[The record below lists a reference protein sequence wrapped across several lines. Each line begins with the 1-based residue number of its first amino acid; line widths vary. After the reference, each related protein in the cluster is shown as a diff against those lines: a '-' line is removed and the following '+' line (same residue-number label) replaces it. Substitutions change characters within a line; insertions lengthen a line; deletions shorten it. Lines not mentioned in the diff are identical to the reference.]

1 MVDEILVDY
10 RYVVNKITKTL
21 FLLNYAFYIWDVFLS
36 NYKTIVLLTDYQR
49 TEVQPVCGLVVVW
62 YPDVRDA
69 GRPKPLQWLWWRWP
83 VLVYLQPTATLPTL
97 HHHGSQA
104 HTHAG
109 SSTLPQP
116 SYQVWVSPTSQM
128 LATNLVTFKSIP
140 QYRNQYSNIDFK
152 SQFSIP
158 IPNTKNCWNRHR
170 ESTHLKG
177 QLILS
182 SCRLSSVFIVKT
194 NMYI

>member
-1 MVDEILVDY
+1 MFDKLLEEY
-10 RYVVNKITKTL
+10 RYFVNKITKTL

-36 NYKTIVLLTDYQR
+36 NYKTNLLLTDYQR

-104 HTHAG
+104 HTDAG
-109 SSTLPQP
+109 SSSLPQP
-116 SYQVWVSPTSQM
+116 SYQVWVSPTSQ
-128 LATNLVTFKSIP
+128 LFATDLVTFKFLNTGTSTQILTLKVNSKY
-140 QYRNQYSNIDFK
+140 QYQTQRISEID
-152 SQFSIP
+152 IE
-158 IPNTKNCWNRHR
+158 NR
-170 ESTHLKG
+170 
-177 QLILS
+177 LIS
-182 SCRLSSVFIVKT
+182 RD
-194 NMYI
+194 N